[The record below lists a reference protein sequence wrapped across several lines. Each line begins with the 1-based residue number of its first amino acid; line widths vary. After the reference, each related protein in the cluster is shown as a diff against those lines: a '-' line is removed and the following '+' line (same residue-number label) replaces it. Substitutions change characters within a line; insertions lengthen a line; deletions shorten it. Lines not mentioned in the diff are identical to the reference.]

1 MLPSA
6 SHTVGRTLQE
16 LDLARFHVDVTVIRQ
31 RNIRDSA
38 PQQETQLSKGG
49 MIVLRGR
56 QEDLIVAEMFLL
68 QG

>member
-1 MLPSA
+1 MLPPA
-6 SHTVGRTLQE
+6 SRTAGRTLQE
-16 LDLARFHVDVTVIRQ
+16 LDLARFHVDVTAVRQ

-38 PQQETQLSKGG
+38 PQQETQLSEGG
-49 MIVLRGR
+49 VIVLRGR